1 MKIIKIA
8 QTEKL
13 LSKLSRSELA
23 RLVLNYRGKSASVLR
38 TVKDDIY
45 ELKTKFNALE
55 LEIHINETATDN
67 LSKYIKILERNCYEN
82 EQYSRRDCLEISDIS
97 GSIDGNALE

>member
-1 MKIIKIA
+1 MA

-45 ELKTKFNALE
+45 ELKTKFNVLE
-55 LEIHINETATDN
+55 SELHISKTVTDDLSKN
-67 LSKYIKILERNCYEN
+67 ARALSKYVKML
-82 EQYSRRDCLEISDIS
+82 
-97 GSIDGNALE
+97 